1 MTFTIVIYACADE
14 IPRSAIGWRFE
25 KIRRSD
31 DLLPVAIYDR
41 LMVCGW
47 DTEAWFKE
55 KARVPPLRSDI
66 NNNNTINVSTDYP
79 AGLRSALAA
88 RGLLV

>member
-1 MTFTIVIYACADE
+1 
-14 IPRSAIGWRFE
+14 
-25 KIRRSD
+25 
-31 DLLPVAIYDR
+31 
-41 LMVCGW
+41 MVCGW